1 MTTTIQMVAI
11 VLRRGGK
18 YDVDE
23 LTTLTNTVQALSH
36 KFDRLQAGSTMM
48 VSCQMCGVQGHA
60 ATECQINNDR
70 MTIEQANAL
79 YNSNLKQPYD
89 PYSNTYNEG
98 WKHNPAFSYK
108 NTQAQLNPPPPPR
121 NNFNAPQGF
130 QVRAP
135 FNHHVNQGVN
145 QQPPPIQQK
154 SNLEIM
160 MENLLAQQTNFM
172 AQQGKQN
179 EKTDNAI
186 QQIQAQNKLLES
198 QISQLAHQVGQLS
211 KAPGHFPGNSEQ
223 PPKAHINAV
232 ILRNGK
238 ELKDHPLKEQSK
250 RNVEEMVQTEKVVEN
265 EIVEEGRGNLLYP
278 IRPYTPPVPFP
289 QRLARAKLEKKY
301 GKFLDILKKLHI
313 NIPFLEAIY
322 EMPSYAKFLKDMLSN
337 KRKIEENA
345 TVSLTAECSAIL
357 QNKLPKKLGDSGS
370 YSIPVK
376 LGDIEIKKALCDLG
390 ASVSLMP
397 LSICKKLQLGEPKL
411 TRISLQLADRT

>member
-1 MTTTIQMVAI
+1 
-11 VLRRGGK
+11 
-18 YDVDE
+18 
-23 LTTLTNTVQALSH
+23 
-36 KFDRLQAGSTMM
+36 
-48 VSCQMCGVQGHA
+48 
-60 ATECQINNDR
+60 

-79 YNSNLKQPYD
+79 YNSNPKQPYD

-121 NNFNAPQGF
+121 NNLM
-130 QVRAP
+130 
-135 FNHHVNQGVN
+135 HH

-211 KAPGHFPGNSEQ
+211 KAPGHFP
-223 PPKAHINAV
+223 
-232 ILRNGK
+232 
-238 ELKDHPLKEQSK
+238 ELQDHPLET
-250 RNVEEMVQTEKVVEN
+250 VQTEKVVEN
-265 EIVEEGRGNLLYP
+265 EIVEEEKKEPTPTP

-289 QRLARAKLEKKY
+289 QRT
-301 GKFLDILKKLHI
+301 IS
-313 NIPFLEAIY
+313 

-357 QNKLPKKLGDSGS
+357 QNKLPKKLGDPGS

-397 LSICKKLQLGEPKL
+397 LSICKKLQWVNQNH
-411 TRISLQLADRT
+411 TYSLQLADRTVKYPLGILEDVPSVLGSFSFHVTL